1 MGGIEAERAES
12 LAVGEPVLAE
22 QARDD
27 RTAAEAEDVA
37 EGDHH
42 GEHWRGEGDAR
53 HHIGVSRMR
62 DEIGVDH
69 VVHQGDQHAEH
80 HGIASE
86 KYASG
91 IGAFSKSS
99 LSISVPWCFVL
110 QSLCRM
116 PFGVHHRHCRG
127 NSVDNGRG
135 SIS

>member
-1 MGGIEAERAES
+1 MLYTKVTS
-12 LAVGEPVLAE
+12 MLS
-22 QARDD
+22 
-27 RTAAEAEDVA
+27 TT
-37 EGDHH
+37 
-42 GEHWRGEGDAR
+42 
-53 HHIGVSRMR
+53 
-62 DEIGVDH
+62 
-69 VVHQGDQHAEH
+69 
-80 HGIASE
+80 GIASE

-135 SIS
+135 EYLMMR